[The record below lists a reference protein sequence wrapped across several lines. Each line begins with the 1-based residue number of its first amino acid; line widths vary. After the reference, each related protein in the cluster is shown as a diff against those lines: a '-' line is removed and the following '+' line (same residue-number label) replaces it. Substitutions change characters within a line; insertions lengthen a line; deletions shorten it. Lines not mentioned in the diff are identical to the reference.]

1 MKSVVKPW
9 YKSKTI
15 VASIGSL
22 VVSVTTLIFAINGIE
37 PDSMIATS
45 VMSALMTTIA
55 IWGRVV
61 ASEPIGVPSDEDGES
76 G

>member
-1 MKSVVKPW
+1 MKSDVKPW
-9 YKSKTI
+9 YRSKTI
-15 VASIGSL
+15 IASIGSL
-22 VVSVTTLIFAINGIE
+22 LVSIATMLFAINGIE

-45 VMSALMTTIA
+45 VTSALMTTVA

-61 ASEPIGVPSDEDGES
+61 ASEKVGLVPEDDGEP

>member
-1 MKSVVKPW
+1 MKSAVKPW

-15 VASIGSL
+15 IASIGSL
-22 VVSVTTLIFAINGIE
+22 VVSVATLVFAINGIE

-61 ASEPIGVPSDEDGES
+61 ASEPVGIPSGDDGES